1 MYLRVDCYYKEWCDK
16 DLKERNIQR
25 VVLIHVFCIFP
36 KNFSFE
42 FDELNKLVPAGVFY
56 DNQQILG
63 VQDLVKITEVSV
75 RSDLVK
81 LILQLVKFIK
91 KCPIDIKAR
100 LNLEEFRKIDFS
112 NDTEL
117 SKLLLQK
124 VLLDSEEAMQ
134 NLSNCITS

>member
-1 MYLRVDCYYKEWCDK
+1 M
-16 DLKERNIQR
+16 
-25 VVLIHVFCIFP
+25 
-36 KNFSFE
+36 
-42 FDELNKLVPAGVFY
+42 NKLVPAGVFY